1 MTHTDATGERADI
14 LAILAEQRDMLLI
27 TARNLTDEQA
37 RARSTVSDLTVGG
50 LIKHVTAT
58 ETSWISTIRSLD
70 ETSTF
75 DMESAMVQYYM
86 SDDETLAGL
95 LDAYATAARET
106 EQFVMA
112 LDDLDLQVPLP
123 TAPWAPER
131 EWWSAR
137 KILLHII
144 RETAHHSGHADIIR
158 ESLDGAN
165 STMQRGADAGM
176 TFE

>member
-1 MTHTDATGERADI
+1 MADNSRSGERADI
-14 LAILAEQRDMLLI
+14 LGILAEQREMLLI
-27 TARNLTDEQA
+27 TARNLNDEQA
-37 RARSTVSDLTVGG
+37 RTRSTVSDLTVGG

-58 ETSWISTIRSLD
+58 EKTWIETIRNLD
-70 ETSTF
+70 DTTTF
-75 DMESAMVQYYM
+75 DMDSAMEQYYM
-86 SDDETLAGL
+86 RDDETLAGL
-95 LDAYATAARET
+95 LGSYAAVARDT
-106 EQFVMA
+106 EQFVLA

-137 KILLHII
+137 KVLLHII

-176 TFE
+176 TFD